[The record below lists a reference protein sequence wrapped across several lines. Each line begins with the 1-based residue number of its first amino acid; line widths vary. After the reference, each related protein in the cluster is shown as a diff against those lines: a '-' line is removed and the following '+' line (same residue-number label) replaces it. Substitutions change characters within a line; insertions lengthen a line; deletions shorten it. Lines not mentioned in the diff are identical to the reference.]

1 MDMKRIMLI
10 GKFNTTVQN
19 LNRILSKEYQIQLA
33 PDQVEVVTGM
43 LKMEVPDLVLVS
55 TAGMEEYHRD
65 IFSHLQENY
74 SYIPVVYVG
83 TGEELRLFKDFQ
95 ESEQFQAIARP
106 VQVRDISW
114 AISQKLSGDMESQED
129 VEEEERASWEKKRVF
144 IIDDSGIQRNMLQNL
159 LKSKYEVMATES
171 GMEALRMM
179 RKWLPDLILLDYDMP
194 DHDGKEIF
202 TMLQKEKRYCEIPV
216 VFLTGVKEK
225 EKIQA
230 VLGMVPAGYLL
241 KPVEQGRLMEL
252 LESLIG
258 NP

>member
-1 MDMKRIMLI
+1 MDMKRILLV

-19 LNRILSKEYQIQLA
+19 LNRILGKEYQMQLA
-33 PDQVEVVTGM
+33 SDNLEVVIGM
-43 LKMEVPDLVLVS
+43 LKMEEPDLILIS
-55 TAGMEEYHRD
+55 TGGMEEYHRD
-65 IFSHLQENY
+65 IFAHIQANL

-83 TGEELRLFKDFQ
+83 TEEELRIFKDFE

-106 VQVRDISW
+106 VQMRDISW
-114 AISQKLSGDMESQED
+114 AISQKLSGITES
-129 VEEEERASWEKKRVF
+129 EEEAEERAPWEKKRIF

-159 LKSKYEVMATES
+159 LKSKYEVMTAGS

-230 VLGMVPAGYLL
+230 VLGLVPAGYLL

-252 LESLIG
+252 LENLVG
-258 NP
+258 NS